1 MSTVE
6 FYTLCRQRLTTDG
19 VLVANFLASDP
30 YFLSRLKGLQQV
42 FPMIYVNPLPVG
54 NILVYASANTTLD
67 HDALIARAMQV
78 QETHHF
84 AFPFAMRS
92 LDLRQNLYA
101 QFAGLALADPFFD
114 QSPPDDYFDLLPGSD
129 AFFTPV
135 AADAPCFCGSGLPFG
150 DCHGRQ
156 NQRNN
161 LLTTTVTPPKNN
173 SLPQRGQNPLLSRIR
188 YSALPQSQ
196 AKTSANRI

>member
-1 MSTVE
+1 MFVDVFLDRGYVPYRMSTVE

-42 FPMIYVNPLPVG
+42 FPLIYVNPLPVG
-54 NILVYASANTTLD
+54 NILVYASANTALD

-92 LDLRQNLYA
+92 LDLRQNLHA
-101 QFAGLALADPFFD
+101 QFAGLALAEPFFD
-114 QSPPDDYFDLLPGSD
+114 QSPPDDYFDLLPGPD

-150 DCHGRQ
+150 DCHGLHM
-156 NQRNN
+156 N
-161 LLTTTVTPPKNN
+161 TTEPAEPTE
-173 SLPQRGQNPLLSRIR
+173 
-188 YSALPQSQ
+188 
-196 AKTSANRI
+196 